1 MIAAFTD
8 SDPPRNQ
15 VIDFTE
21 LYRRIWARQR
31 DYRSRRAELT
41 RQTKARWK
49 CKARHRPPSTTTRLS
64 TEPGE
69 SAKPGQG
76 EGVIMR

>member
-1 MIAAFTD
+1 MTAVLTD
-8 SDPPRNQ
+8 SEPLRNQ

-49 CKARHRPPSTTTRLS
+49 CKARHGPFTDR
-64 TEPGE
+64 GMH
-69 SAKPGQG
+69 
-76 EGVIMR
+76 IN